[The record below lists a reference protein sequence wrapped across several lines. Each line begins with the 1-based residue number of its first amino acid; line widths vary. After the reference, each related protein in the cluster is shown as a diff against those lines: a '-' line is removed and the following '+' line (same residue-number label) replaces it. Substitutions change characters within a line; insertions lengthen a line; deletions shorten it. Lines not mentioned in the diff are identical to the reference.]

1 MKIYL
6 TLEQLAERRACALR
20 PAGIVTF
27 CTGLSIAAQNY
38 SPSGHPRRRGIAIIA
53 YTVEDYRTPND
64 QFCTKTYVT
73 ACKME
78 NSKIDPID
86 NTTRWVYDDLNR
98 VIEQVNQFDDEN
110 ARASRTTPRDGTAT
124 WHAARS
130 PA

>member
-64 QFCTKTYVT
+64 QFCTKTYVSP
-73 ACKME
+73 CKTW
-78 NSKIDPID
+78 NSKIDPLEN
-86 NTTRWVYDDLNR
+86 NTTRAYDGLNR
-98 VIEQVNQFDDEN
+98 VIEETNRLDDTRSFEHN
-110 ARASRTTPRDGTAT
+110 AVGRNGCFADWA
-124 WHAARS
+124 
-130 PA
+130 